1 MTVTEGGMII
11 LFIIVTAGGWMVF
24 MFGMMY
30 LQCCSSSSDLSE
42 NELISVMFLT
52 ELTGVTDMQVF

>member
-1 MTVTEGGMII
+1 MTVI

-42 NELISVMFLT
+42 NELISVMFLI
-52 ELTGVTDMQVF
+52 ELTGVINMQVF